1 MKAHRAETPHT
12 TLQKDTFEF
21 IMTDQQTAEPHP
33 HPAQLR
39 EAPSDL
45 LADLRAKI
53 DVIDAKLS
61 ALIVERLAIADEI
74 GERKRGRNLPI
85 HAPKREEA
93 LLEKLAERVPPNER
107 PIVAAVYELLIAG
120 SRQRQLAAQLF
131 EEGALGTEGHQP
143 GRLSVFKTLGE
154 GETPQ
159 YAAKRLICACT
170 AAGAA
175 PALLEATRE
184 GVGLTLEGAGMNRVL
199 AADLKGLGAKVE
211 VTIDRNAEPI
221 PPKAGAGL
229 LCGLLGRR
237 LGHTLSPEIHAR
249 LGAYAY
255 KRFECEP
262 ERLDE
267 FLRTTPFDG
276 LNVTI
281 PYKEAVLPYCDE
293 LTPAAQHVGAV
304 NTLVHRP
311 DGKLVG
317 DNTDY
322 AGFLDTVRA
331 SGIKVKGKKAL
342 ILGTGGAAKCVQ
354 AVLKD
359 LGAFAVMVNIRG
371 AEGREALNR
380 HADAE
385 ILVNATP
392 VGMFPVC
399 GVSPIGDLG
408 LLPKLSF
415 VFDLIYNPAVTE
427 LMLRAR
433 ARGIPAVNGLRMLVV
448 QAEAAARDFL
458 SIASPV
464 DGAPAQPA
472 ASAEEIHAD
481 LKRQFENIVLSG
493 MPGSGKS
500 TVGRILAARLGR
512 PFIDLDEEIEAAAE
526 LPIPEIF
533 RRHGEPAF
541 RDLES
546 RIAAIAGARRG
557 VVIATGGGT
566 MMRVK
571 NVSALKQ
578 NGRVALLKR
587 PIEELPTMGRPVSQ
601 SRPLSVIWAERR
613 ATYEG
618 TADCS
623 VDNVEPEA
631 AARNVLEA
639 LGWPIA

>member
-93 LLEKLAERVPPNER
+93 LLEKLVERVPPNER

-120 SRQRQLAAQLF
+120 SRQRQLAAQLCD
-131 EEGALGTEGHQP
+131 EGVLGTEGHQP

-331 SGIKVKGKKAL
+331 SGIKVKGRKAL

-464 DGAPAQPA
+464 D
-472 ASAEEIHAD
+472 
-481 LKRQFENIVLSG
+481 
-493 MPGSGKS
+493 
-500 TVGRILAARLGR
+500 
-512 PFIDLDEEIEAAAE
+512 
-526 LPIPEIF
+526 
-533 RRHGEPAF
+533 
-541 RDLES
+541 
-546 RIAAIAGARRG
+546 ARRPN
-557 VVIATGGGT
+557 
-566 MMRVK
+566 RQR
-571 NVSALKQ
+571 ALKKFMRTSSGSSKTSCFQ
-578 NGRVALLKR
+578 ACRGAANPPSAAFLQHGLDAPSSISMKKSKPLRNSPSPKYSAVTAN
-587 PIEELPTMGRPVSQ
+587 
-601 SRPLSVIWAERR
+601 PLSAIWNR
-613 ATYEG
+613 ALPPL
-618 TADCS
+618 
-623 VDNVEPEA
+623 PEHGA
-631 AARNVLEA
+631 A
-639 LGWPIA
+639 W

>member
-342 ILGTGGAAKCVQ
+342 ILGT
-354 AVLKD
+354 
-359 LGAFAVMVNIRG
+359 
-371 AEGREALNR
+371 
-380 HADAE
+380 
-385 ILVNATP
+385 
-392 VGMFPVC
+392 FPVC

>member
-1 MKAHRAETPHT
+1 
-12 TLQKDTFEF
+12 
-21 IMTDQQTAEPHP
+21 
-33 HPAQLR
+33 
-39 EAPSDL
+39 
-45 LADLRAKI
+45 
-53 DVIDAKLS
+53 
-61 ALIVERLAIADEI
+61 
-74 GERKRGRNLPI
+74 
-85 HAPKREEA
+85 
-93 LLEKLAERVPPNER
+93 
-107 PIVAAVYELLIAG
+107 
-120 SRQRQLAAQLF
+120 
-131 EEGALGTEGHQP
+131 
-143 GRLSVFKTLGE
+143 
-154 GETPQ
+154 
-159 YAAKRLICACT
+159 
-170 AAGAA
+170 
-175 PALLEATRE
+175 
-184 GVGLTLEGAGMNRVL
+184 
-199 AADLKGLGAKVE
+199 
-211 VTIDRNAEPI
+211 
-221 PPKAGAGL
+221 
-229 LCGLLGRR
+229 
-237 LGHTLSPEIHAR
+237 
-249 LGAYAY
+249 
-255 KRFECEP
+255 
-262 ERLDE
+262 
-267 FLRTTPFDG
+267 
-276 LNVTI
+276 
-281 PYKEAVLPYCDE
+281 
-293 LTPAAQHVGAV
+293 
-304 NTLVHRP
+304 
-311 DGKLVG
+311 
-317 DNTDY
+317 
-322 AGFLDTVRA
+322 
-331 SGIKVKGKKAL
+331 
-342 ILGTGGAAKCVQ
+342 
-354 AVLKD
+354 
-359 LGAFAVMVNIRG
+359 
-371 AEGREALNR
+371 
-380 HADAE
+380 
-385 ILVNATP
+385 
-392 VGMFPVC
+392 MFPVC

-618 TADCS
+618 PADCS

>member
-1 MKAHRAETPHT
+1 
-12 TLQKDTFEF
+12 
-21 IMTDQQTAEPHP
+21 MTDQQTAEPQP

-131 EEGALGTEGHQP
+131 EEGALVTEGHQP
-143 GRLSVFKTLGE
+143 GRLSVFKSLGE

-281 PYKEAVLPYCDE
+281 PYKEAVMPYCDE
-293 LTPAAQHVGAV
+293 LTPAAEHVGAV
-304 NTLVHRP
+304 NTLVRRP

-331 SGIKVKGKKAL
+331 SGIKVKGRKAL

-380 HADAE
+380 HADAD
-385 ILVNATP
+385 
-392 VGMFPVC
+392 
-399 GVSPIGDLG
+399 S
-408 LLPKLSF
+408 
-415 VFDLIYNPAVTE
+415 
-427 LMLRAR
+427 RQRHAR
-433 ARGIPAVNGLRMLVV
+433 RHVPGLR
-448 QAEAAARDFL
+448 R
-458 SIASPV
+458 IAHRRP
-464 DGAPAQPA
+464 GAPP
-472 ASAEEIHAD
+472 
-481 LKRQFENIVLSG
+481 K
-493 MPGSGKS
+493 
-500 TVGRILAARLGR
+500 
-512 PFIDLDEEIEAAAE
+512 
-526 LPIPEIF
+526 
-533 RRHGEPAF
+533 
-541 RDLES
+541 
-546 RIAAIAGARRG
+546 
-557 VVIATGGGT
+557 
-566 MMRVK
+566 
-571 NVSALKQ
+571 
-578 NGRVALLKR
+578 ALLRFR
-587 PIEELPTMGRPVSQ
+587 PHL
-601 SRPLSVIWAERR
+601 
-613 ATYEG
+613 
-618 TADCS
+618 
-623 VDNVEPEA
+623 
-631 AARNVLEA
+631 
-639 LGWPIA
+639 

>member
-1 MKAHRAETPHT
+1 
-12 TLQKDTFEF
+12 
-21 IMTDQQTAEPHP
+21 
-33 HPAQLR
+33 
-39 EAPSDL
+39 
-45 LADLRAKI
+45 
-53 DVIDAKLS
+53 
-61 ALIVERLAIADEI
+61 
-74 GERKRGRNLPI
+74 
-85 HAPKREEA
+85 
-93 LLEKLAERVPPNER
+93 
-107 PIVAAVYELLIAG
+107 
-120 SRQRQLAAQLF
+120 
-131 EEGALGTEGHQP
+131 
-143 GRLSVFKTLGE
+143 
-154 GETPQ
+154 
-159 YAAKRLICACT
+159 
-170 AAGAA
+170 
-175 PALLEATRE
+175 
-184 GVGLTLEGAGMNRVL
+184 MNRVL

-458 SIASPV
+458 SIASPSTARRPNRQRALKKFMRTSSV
-464 DGAPAQPA
+464 SSKTSCFQACRGAANPPSA
-472 ASAEEIHAD
+472 AF
-481 LKRQFENIVLSG
+481 L
-493 MPGSGKS
+493 
-500 TVGRILAARLGR
+500 
-512 PFIDLDEEIEAAAE
+512 
-526 LPIPEIF
+526 
-533 RRHGEPAF
+533 RHGLDAPSSIWMKK
-541 RDLES
+541 S
-546 RIAAIAGARRG
+546 RLLRNSPSP
-557 VVIATGGGT
+557 
-566 MMRVK
+566 K
-571 NVSALKQ
+571 YSAVTA
-578 NGRVALLKR
+578 N
-587 PIEELPTMGRPVSQ
+587 
-601 SRPLSVIWAERR
+601 PLSATWNR
-613 ATYEG
+613 A
-618 TADCS
+618 S
-623 VDNVEPEA
+623 PPLPEHGA
-631 AARNVLEA
+631 A
-639 LGWPIA
+639 W